1 MTRRKLLLIVVLTA
15 IAAASAYVG
24 LATHE
29 TPAGQPP
36 LAYLDPTSLA
46 ALKADF
52 NGAAGET
59 RIVVLLSP
67 T

>member
-1 MTRRKLLLIVVLTA
+1 MTRRTVFLILVLAA

-24 LATHE
+24 LATHD
-29 TPAGQPP
+29 TPAGQPQ

>member
-1 MTRRKLLLIVVLTA
+1 MNRRKLLLILVLVA
-15 IAAASAYVG
+15 IVAAFAW
-24 LATHE
+24 LRFATHNA
-29 TPAGQPP
+29 PAGQPP

-52 NGAAGET
+52 NRAAGET
-59 RIVVLLSP
+59 RIIVLLAP